1 VSRYIICPR
10 KWYLE
15 ALWTVPA
22 GIAVG
27 VHSVLLATTKIP
39 RIHDHSASYLN
50 TGIMTVAYRLTMKEV
65 QLLIM
70 FVCLTRDCSRFFDLF
85 ILEKRKELTEQSFHL
100 IL

>member
-1 VSRYIICPR
+1 VS
-10 KWYLE
+10 
-15 ALWTVPA
+15 A

-27 VHSVLLATTKIP
+27 VHSVLLATTKIL
-39 RIHDHSASYLN
+39 RIHDYSASYLN

-85 ILEKRKELTEQSFHL
+85 ILEINLRKRKEPTEQSFRL